1 MRASSVATQ
10 LEEKELIASADVV
23 TFSADGSLY
32 AAPVHRVQE
41 ILDLQPVA
49 PMPNA
54 PAHFIG
60 VTDLRGENVPVVD
73 LRRILGLPDTE
84 DTPQTRF
91 VVVHIERPGRDP
103 FVLGLRT
110 DRVIE
115 VTQLDEEELGRIDD
129 GGMLGW
135 SGRTVAGLG
144 RRNGKVVSV
153 LDIDHLFGNYAEAG
167 TAAPA

>member
-1 MRASSVATQ
+1 MN
-10 LEEKELIASADVV
+10 ISADVV
-23 TFSADGSLY
+23 TFAADGALY

-54 PAHFIG
+54 PAHFMGI
-60 VTDLRGENVPVVD
+60 TDLRGQNVPVVD
-73 LRRILGLPDTE
+73 LRRLLGLPDTA

-91 VVVHIERPGRDP
+91 VVVHIDRPGQPP

-115 VTQLDEEELGRIDD
+115 VTRLDDDELGRIED
-129 GGMLGW
+129 GGVLGW
-135 SGRTVAGLG
+135 SGRAVAGIG
-144 RRNGKVVSV
+144 RRNGDVVSV
-153 LDIDHLFGNYAEAG
+153 LDIDRLFGAYADLAE
-167 TAAPA
+167 PAQA